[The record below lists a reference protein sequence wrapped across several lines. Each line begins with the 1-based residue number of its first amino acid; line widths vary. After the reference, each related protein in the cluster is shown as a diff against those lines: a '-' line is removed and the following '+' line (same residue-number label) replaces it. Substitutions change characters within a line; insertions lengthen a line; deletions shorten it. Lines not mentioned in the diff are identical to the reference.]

1 MIYLLCDH
9 AGFEL
14 KEYVKNK
21 LCKEQ
26 RNIVDIGAYKQDES
40 DDFSSFVGILKN
52 TFDPAKKEDKII
64 ALCGSG
70 VGMCIGLNKI
80 KGVRCVL
87 GHSVEEVKLARA
99 HNDVNALSL
108 GGRVTSKISAGK
120 MVEAFLGT
128 NTLGGKYKKRMD
140 EIEIK

>member
-1 MIYLLCDH
+1 MIFLLCDH

-14 KEYVKNK
+14 KEFIKNK
-21 LCKEQ
+21 LCKEKLD
-26 RNIVDIGAYKQDES
+26 IVDIGAFKLDEG
-40 DDFSSFVGILKN
+40 DDFSSYIGVLKK
-52 TFDPAKKEDKII
+52 TFDPTKKKDRII

-80 KGVRCVL
+80 KGVRCVV
-87 GHSVEEVKLARA
+87 GHSEEEVNLARA

-108 GGRVTSKISAGK
+108 GGRVTSKVSAGK
-120 MVEAFLGT
+120 MVKAFLET
-128 NTLGGKYKKRMD
+128 DTLGGKYKKRMD